1 MMSAGKAEIGRLNT
15 AMEETAKVVKELK
28 VELDRRKSSH
38 CLQNSISAK
47 ANSRDHVMDFQ
58 ERDDGEHASSVLTE
72 ERDRELIEMDQLE
85 AELELELQKLP
96 LCIEDASCQPHF
108 SEVCLS
114 TAIIV
119 SKMSFFD

>member
-47 ANSRDHVMDFQ
+47 ANSRGHVMDFQ
-58 ERDDGEHASSVLTE
+58 ERDDSSVLTE

-114 TAIIV
+114 TATIV
-119 SKMSFFD
+119 SKISFFD